1 MPKVRF
7 RGEGEGGHTW
17 QTKGAS
23 QARGEPLR
31 KALRYGSRMMR
42 VNLKILGLPTLSK
55 VTGKK
60 ELDVNFE
67 GKTVNDLI
75 GYIVKRYGP
84 KAGEA
89 ILDEDGQLDI
99 TIQVLL
105 NGRDW
110 ITRDRFDT
118 VLKDGDSVA
127 LMLMVAGG

>member
-1 MPKVRF
+1 MVK
-7 RGEGEGGHTW
+7 
-17 QTKGAS
+17 
-23 QARGEPLR
+23 
-31 KALRYGSRMMR
+31 

-60 ELDVNFE
+60 ELEVNFE

-75 GYIVKRYGP
+75 GYIVKRYGR
-84 KAGEA
+84 KAEQA
-89 ILDEDGQLDI
+89 LLDEEDKLDI

-105 NGRDW
+105 NGREW
-110 ITRDRFDT
+110 ITHDRLDT

>member
-1 MPKVRF
+1 MLK
-7 RGEGEGGHTW
+7 
-17 QTKGAS
+17 
-23 QARGEPLR
+23 
-31 KALRYGSRMMR
+31 

-75 GYIVKRYGP
+75 DYIVKRYGR
-84 KAGEA
+84 KAAEA
-89 ILDEDGQLDI
+89 LLDEEGKLDI

-105 NGRDW
+105 NGREW
-110 ITRDRFDT
+110 ITHDRLDT
-118 VLKDGDSVA
+118 VLKDSDSIA

>member
-1 MPKVRF
+1 
-7 RGEGEGGHTW
+7 
-17 QTKGAS
+17 
-23 QARGEPLR
+23 
-31 KALRYGSRMMR
+31 MR
-42 VNLKILGLPTLSK
+42 VNLKILSLPTLSK

-67 GKTVNDLI
+67 GKTVSDLI

-110 ITRDRFDT
+110 ITRDCFDT

>member
-1 MPKVRF
+1 MLK
-7 RGEGEGGHTW
+7 
-17 QTKGAS
+17 
-23 QARGEPLR
+23 
-31 KALRYGSRMMR
+31 

-75 GYIVKRYGP
+75 DYIIKRYGR
-84 KAGEA
+84 KAAEA
-89 ILDEDGQLDI
+89 LLDEEGKLDI

-105 NGRDW
+105 NGREW
-110 ITRDRFDT
+110 ITHDRLDT
-118 VLKDGDSVA
+118 VLKDGDSIA